1 MHRYPFRNC
10 MFAVVALNSAA
21 LAPSPARAQVDS
33 TLESIRS
40 VLTQRFERNRE
51 MDLAFLDAMP
61 DSAWRWAPT
70 PDVRDY
76 AEQMAHT
83 THNFFAP
90 WRDDFTPPDTARLLN
105 DRTLLRAELG
115 AGYDWAID
123 RLRSLSHAQLLA
135 EQPIGQNT
143 PPLWRVM
150 MYWLDH
156 ALWTRGQ
163 LVPYLRIHGVDPPGV
178 LFF

>member
-1 MHRYPFRNC
+1 MHRSPFGSY
-10 MFAVVALNSAA
+10 MLTVVALTATA
-21 LAPSPARAQVDS
+21 LVPSPARAQADS
-33 TLESIRS
+33 TLESIRL
-40 VLTQRFERNRE
+40 VLIQRFERNRE
-51 MDLAFLDAMP
+51 MDLTFLDAVP

-90 WRDDFTPPDTARLLN
+90 WRNGYAPPDTSRLLN
-105 DRTLLRAELG
+105 DRTILRAELG

-123 RLRSLSHAQLLA
+123 RLRTLSHTQLLA
-135 EQPIGQNT
+135 ELPIGQNT
-143 PPLWRVM
+143 FPLWRVM
-150 MYWLDH
+150 VYWLDH

-163 LVPYLRIHGVDPPGV
+163 LVPYLRMHGVEPPGV